1 MIAAVIGAL
10 ILAAQAAG
18 PADTAATPPAAT
30 GPAKASKPQDDPQKV
45 VCKTETVV
53 GSLIPSRVCRTKSD
67 WDAMTE
73 SGRKSTQDAQ
83 VKALTRPTFEQ
94 SKGP

>member
-1 MIAAVIGAL
+1 MIAAVAGAL

-18 PADTAATPPAAT
+18 PADTAATPPAKTA
-30 GPAKASKPQDDPQKV
+30 PKPQDDSQAV

-53 GSLIPSRVCRTKSD
+53 GSLIPSRVCRTKAD

-73 SGRKSTQDAQ
+73 SGRKSTQDVQ
-83 VKALTRPTFEQ
+83 TKALTRPTFEQ
-94 SKGP
+94 QKGP